1 MFPQV
6 MSRKSEYDPPL
17 WRNRRPRMC
26 GPSIS
31 VFADIAGSP
40 ERVGNAA
47 EWRYRRCRQST

>member
-1 MFPQV
+1 MFLQAA
-6 MSRKSEYDPPL
+6 RKSEYDPSL
-17 WRNRRPRMC
+17 WRNRRPRMR

-47 EWRYRRCRQST
+47 DWRYRRCRQST